1 VDGGSAKPAGA
12 CEKPA
17 GDPLE
22 SASATL
28 WEGSKNYLA
37 PGAERALSAF
47 WCAWLRSEGA
57 PNAHDNTQSDRA
69 FSVRVVKCAFVTTT
83 NAGCVL
89 KNAHHLALAGCGVA
103 RGHWNAFPGQAHL
116 CGVRLFGAWPS
127 GWHPTK

>member
-1 VDGGSAKPAGA
+1 VVAASPPDTGSLCAPRRQVDGGSAKPAGA

-47 WCAWLRSEGA
+47 
-57 PNAHDNTQSDRA
+57 
-69 FSVRVVKCAFVTTT
+69 
-83 NAGCVL
+83 
-89 KNAHHLALAGCGVA
+89 
-103 RGHWNAFPGQAHL
+103 
-116 CGVRLFGAWPS
+116 
-127 GWHPTK
+127 